1 MATVIFY
8 EKPGCI
14 NNTKQ
19 KALLQAAGHK
29 VQVHNL
35 LSAAWTAQ
43 NLRLF
48 FGERPVA
55 EWFNRAAPRVKSGEV
70 VPEKMEPQTALALMV
85 SDPLLI
91 RRPLLQV
98 GDRREAGFDVEVINT
113 WIGLQPVDER
123 HKATSENLI
132 SQDLQTC
139 PRSHESV

>member
-19 KALLQAAGHK
+19 KTLLKAAGHE
-29 VQVHNL
+29 VQAYNL
-35 LSAAWTAQ
+35 LIEAWTTEK
-43 NLRLF
+43 LRWF
-48 FGERPVA
+48 FGDRPVA
-55 EWFNRAAPRVKSGEV
+55 EWFNRSAPRVKSGEV
-70 VPEKMEPQTALALMV
+70 VPEQIDAQTALVLMV

-98 GDRREAGFDVEVINT
+98 GDRKEVGFDVEQIEN
-113 WIGLQPVDER
+113 WIGLTAVDE
-123 HKATSENLI
+123 SQNLI

-139 PRSHESV
+139 PRSH

>member
-19 KALLQAAGHK
+19 KALLKAAGYE
-29 VQVHNL
+29 VQAHNL
-35 LSAAWTAQ
+35 LSQAWTTEK
-43 NLRLF
+43 LRVF
-48 FGERPVA
+48 FGERPVV
-55 EWFNRAAPRVKSGEV
+55 EWFNRSAPRVKSGEV
-70 VPEKMEPQTALALMV
+70 VPEQLDAQMALALMV

-98 GDRREAGFDVEVINT
+98 GDRTEVGFDVEQIEN
-113 WIGLQPVDER
+113 WIGLTAVDE
-123 HKATSENLI
+123 SQESISQYLI

-139 PRSHESV
+139 PRSHQK